1 MERIINVEKMRS
13 LINRTSGEKI
23 TDFEIS
29 LIEEGVRTILCGGSL
44 KLSMVEYLENIG
56 VINLNSA
63 IDLKNM
69 NLEVQ
74 NRIRVKIKS
83 LKLND
88 YQSEWDYKGLSKNSN
103 FFGTQRDWNQNL
115 LTEILKISAKIHKK
129 VLNGGANFIIV
140 NPATDSV
147 IESFDFFNQ
156 NYEEFVGYSFLGKIG
171 GGRFDVISSINIV
184 DENEIVVCRKEVG
197 QTIEDAI
204 SQGNFGVIKILGL

>member
-29 LIEEGVRTILCGGSL
+29 LIEEGVRIILCGGSL